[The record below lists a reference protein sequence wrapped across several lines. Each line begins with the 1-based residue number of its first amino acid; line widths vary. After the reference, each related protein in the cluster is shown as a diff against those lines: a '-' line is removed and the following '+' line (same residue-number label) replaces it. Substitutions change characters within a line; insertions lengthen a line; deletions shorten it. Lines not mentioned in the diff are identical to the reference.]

1 MKIEIDSVE
10 QYLRLD
16 LSELRFD
23 TTVAS
28 FIDQQKSRGKTEI
41 LITSLD
47 GVFVGLTRWL
57 WLSVHART
65 ARGEAWPQVKGR
77 TLEWIEVFKGSV
89 GEDFVSDF
97 FMMISAVLSGDPKIL
112 AEAAAA
118 SHGADPA
125 LTTNQFFAAFAGVL
139 KHRILKDK
147 AAERVQLEILGR
159 KKPKPLFRGC
169 RAKIVQAFV
178 ESDWT
183 VFKREVRKTLQ
194 DEWKK
199 LKEEERV
206 SESASGKITVDF
218 GSRQYYRY
226 PASKGVP
233 YQAWWD
239 RDALFPWCEAAM
251 SALAIR
257 EGVEIEGDPLWMPDT
272 LVGRP
277 TVSAPSP

>member
-1 MKIEIDSVE
+1 MKIELKDIESMLQSE
-10 QYLRLD
+10 WRSLRLNESMLD
-16 LSELRFD
+16 LTAVKKRL
-23 TTVAS
+23 
-28 FIDQQKSRGKTEI
+28 G
-41 LITSLD
+41 D
-47 GVFVGLTRWL
+47 GVILVRHVDGFFSHSLRWL
-57 WLSVHART
+57 WLSAHAGNE
-65 ARGEAWPQVKGR
+65 RGESWPQVKAR
-77 TLEWIEVFKGSV
+77 TLDWIEVFKGSV

-97 FMMISAVLSGDPKIL
+97 FMMISAVLSGDPKII

-118 SHGADPA
+118 SRGADPA

-206 SESASGKITVDF
+206 KESASGKVTVDV

-257 EGVEIEGDPLWMPDT
+257 EGVEIEGDPLWMPDA
-272 LVGRP
+272 LIK
-277 TVSAPSP
+277 